1 MGHRGEA
8 WRRGKTLSPQQQE
21 KGLPPM
27 RKGTRNPGQ
36 PHHQD
41 RAQDQGHIVVPAEL
55 VTTPA
60 CGHRPRVLRQGA
72 GTSELAQTG
81 HVVGGGGGRRLALPT
96 AHKHSLIV
104 SKTVSSPLL
113 YALEAAGGYKNLN

>member
-1 MGHRGEA
+1 
-8 WRRGKTLSPQQQE
+8 
-21 KGLPPM
+21 M

-60 CGHRPRVLRQGA
+60 CGHCPRVLRQGA

-81 HVVGGGGGRRLALPT
+81 HVVGGGQ
-96 AHKHSLIV
+96 
-104 SKTVSSPLL
+104 
-113 YALEAAGGYKNLN
+113 AAGIAHCTQTFTYFF